1 VLIELQSGNMA
12 MEKKNF
18 YIILGVPR
26 TETEDGIRKAFR
38 KLAKTFH
45 PDRVGP
51 DGTRHFQ
58 DIVEAYN
65 VLSDS
70 QKRNEYNESLRPAE
84 EDIKIKVS
92 PMRRPERRETEPL
105 IPESLSVPGDFQTIN
120 RSLDEMFDRLVRNFT
135 GIGIPKGEGI
145 QELNVEVIL
154 SPDEARKGGVAPIGV
169 PVFYPCPFCGGSGHD
184 WLFPCFHCQ
193 EQGIVEDEEVIK
205 IRIPPMVKDGTV
217 FEVPLR
223 GLEVHNFQ
231 LRIHIRIETKY

>member
-1 VLIELQSGNMA
+1 MA
-12 MEKKNF
+12 MEKKNY
-18 YIILGVPR
+18 YIILDVPR

-38 KLAKTFH
+38 KLVKMFH

-58 DIVEAYN
+58 DIMEAYT
-65 VLSDS
+65 VLSDP
-70 QKRNEYNESLRPAE
+70 QKRSEYDESLHPAE
-84 EDIKIKVS
+84 ENIKIKVP
-92 PMRRPERRETEPL
+92 PMCRPARGATEPL
-105 IPESLSVPGDFQTIN
+105 IPAPMSVLRDFQTTS

-154 SPDEARKGGVAPIGV
+154 SPNEARRGCVAPIGV
-169 PVFYPCPFCGGSGHD
+169 PVFYTCRFCGGSGHD

-193 EQGIVEDEEVIK
+193 EQGIVENDEVVK
-205 IRIPPMVKDGTV
+205 IRIPPMVTDGTI

-223 GLEVHNFQ
+223 GLGVHNFQ
-231 LRIHIRIETKY
+231 LRIHIRVDAR